1 MSHPTKISSVS
12 DACAWYQCV
21 RPWISCYGHDMM
33 MDGGYEIRVG
43 ETIEREL
50 CGDETLDYRTCLQ
63 QYTVTFDSIT
73 PVYGRH
79 SSSTP

>member
-1 MSHPTKISSVS
+1 
-12 DACAWYQCV
+12 
-21 RPWISCYGHDMM
+21 MM

-50 CGDETLDYRTCLQ
+50 YGDETSDYRICL